1 MVEKRLGAL
10 AVVAGFLRR
19 LDVAGAVDRA
29 CPVGQRALST
39 HGQII
44 EALVANRLTSP
55 LPLQHVSHWARD
67 WAVEE
72 VFGLSADILN
82 DGRLAR
88 ALDAIAPNLEGIVG
102 SVGARAIDV
111 SGLGVTRLHWD
122 MTSMSLHG
130 AYEETE
136 EDCPAPAYGHPRDR
150 RTDLKQIQAGL
161 AVTGDG
167 GVPVFHRAYAG
178 GAAEVSQVTAAM
190 RNLSAMAGE
199 RNFLLVGDSNGV
211 PRSFRTGIQ

>member
-1 MVEKRLGAL
+1 MSNSSGVPRRSALRPRTEVAVSRVVEKRLGAL
-10 AVVAGFLRR
+10 SVVAGFLRR
-19 LDVAGAVDRA
+19 LDVAGTVDRA
-29 CPVGQRALST
+29 CPIGERALST
-39 HGQII
+39 HGQIV

-55 LPLQHVSHWARD
+55 LPLQHISHWARE

-82 DGRLAR
+82 DDRLAR

-111 SGLGVTRLHWD
+111 FGLDVTRLHWD

-136 EDCPAPAYGHPRDR
+136 EDYPAPAYACIPQLSGV
-150 RTDLKQIQAGL
+150 LGG
-161 AVTGDG
+161 VTGHRCRSG
-167 GVPVFHRAYAG
+167 GC
-178 GAAEVSQVTAAM
+178 T
-190 RNLSAMAGE
+190 
-199 RNFLLVGDSNGV
+199 
-211 PRSFRTGIQ
+211 